1 MLPTEITN
9 LLGLVRRARKIL
21 IGTESVRRELL
32 RQNVELLIFAEDLS
46 ASSKRQVALTGLKIP
61 EITFGTKEE
70 WGEFWGKQDV
80 GVFGITDKNFAE
92 GILKKFHES
101 GLHDISDKPS

>member
-9 LLGLVRRARKIL
+9 LLGLVRRARKIV

-32 RQNVELLIFAEDLS
+32 RQNVALLIFAEDLS
-46 ASSKRQVALTGLKIP
+46 ASTRRQVSLTGLKIP
-61 EITFGTKEE
+61 EVTLGTKAE
-70 WGEFWGKQDV
+70 WGDFWSKKDV

-92 GILKKFHES
+92 GILKKVRSAGFQSEAS
-101 GLHDISDKPS
+101 NS